1 MRKLKKHKKI
11 CAVTAILSAVLLAA
25 GLFFGPET
33 AFAADGT
40 SYVFDSYIYDDYR
53 NVIESPAAF
62 ILERIIDSNSIP
74 GASLNFGSCDDV
86 CTSSDGRIFITD
98 KKNSRV
104 NVFDESG
111 KFLKSIKTIWNKEGT
126 IMLDPDGNQVIL
138 GAPEGCFVHEKNNEL
153 YVADTGNG
161 RVLVLDLTDYTFI
174 REITEPAGMTGLT
187 LFKPSKIAV
196 DEADRIFIVV
206 QSSYEGI
213 IELANDGS
221 FIGYYGVNVPTVN
234 YVEYFWKSIA
244 TDQQKSQMKKIFAPA
259 FNNVAVDGEGFVMSV
274 TYDSAASDMIFRL
287 NSKGENV
294 IRETGNTFLIGDIL
308 SNGNETS
315 SQFVDIAVTDYGTYA
330 VVDKAR
336 GRIFIYNFDGELLN
350 AFGSLGN
357 NKGQLKSPTG
367 IAWLGNK
374 LVVSD
379 SMLGCVYILAPTA
392 FGETMLRGSEE
403 YYNGNWDE
411 ALVYF
416 EKAVAF
422 NSNYEVGYTGIGKNY
437 LMKDDYETA
446 IYYFKLGNNREY
458 YSKAYYGHRGNK
470 LRQYFFIVAGVMV
483 LLIGLLVWSEVRY
496 FKKTN
501 KKPAKV

>member
-1 MRKLKKHKKI
+1 
-11 CAVTAILSAVLLAA
+11 
-25 GLFFGPET
+25 
-33 AFAADGT
+33 
-40 SYVFDSYIYDDYR
+40 
-53 NVIESPAAF
+53 
-62 ILERIIDSNSIP
+62 
-74 GASLNFGSCDDV
+74 
-86 CTSSDGRIFITD
+86 
-98 KKNSRV
+98 
-104 NVFDESG
+104 
-111 KFLKSIKTIWNKEGT
+111 
-126 IMLDPDGNQVIL
+126 
-138 GAPEGCFVHEKNNEL
+138 
-153 YVADTGNG
+153 
-161 RVLVLDLTDYTFI
+161 
-174 REITEPAGMTGLT
+174 
-187 LFKPSKIAV
+187 
-196 DEADRIFIVV
+196 
-206 QSSYEGI
+206 
-213 IELANDGS
+213 
-221 FIGYYGVNVPTVN
+221 
-234 YVEYFWKSIA
+234 
-244 TDQQKSQMKKIFAPA
+244 MKKIFAPA

-422 NSNYEVGYTGIGKNY
+422 NSNYEVG
-437 LMKDDYETA
+437 
-446 IYYFKLGNNREY
+446 
-458 YSKAYYGHRGNK
+458 
-470 LRQYFFIVAGVMV
+470 
-483 LLIGLLVWSEVRY
+483 
-496 FKKTN
+496 
-501 KKPAKV
+501 